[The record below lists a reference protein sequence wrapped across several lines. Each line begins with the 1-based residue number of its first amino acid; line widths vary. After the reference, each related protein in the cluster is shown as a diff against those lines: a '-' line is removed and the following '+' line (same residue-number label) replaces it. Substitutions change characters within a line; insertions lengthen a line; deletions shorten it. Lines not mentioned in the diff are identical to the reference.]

1 MLNLSARLT
10 PLYLQPHLTHVLT
23 RRGDVLAHR
32 AVPSLCLVPG
42 VDGCHPAMAELCF
55 EAGRLQ
61 LQCFSLSLQEF
72 KMGGRECAQDGL
84 LFWLDPGQFS
94 VEKWEERG

>member
-1 MLNLSARLT
+1 
-10 PLYLQPHLTHVLT
+10 
-23 RRGDVLAHR
+23 
-32 AVPSLCLVPG
+32 
-42 VDGCHPAMAELCF
+42 MAELRF

-94 VEKWEERG
+94 VEKWEEWG